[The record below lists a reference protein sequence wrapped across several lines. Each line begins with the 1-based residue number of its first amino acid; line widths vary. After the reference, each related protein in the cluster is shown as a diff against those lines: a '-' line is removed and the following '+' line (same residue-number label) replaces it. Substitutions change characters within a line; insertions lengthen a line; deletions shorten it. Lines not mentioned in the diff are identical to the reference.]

1 MFWENVRQAL
11 SSVRAN
17 LLRSTLT
24 ILIIAFGI
32 TAIVGV
38 LTSIDGLKYWMT
50 NTFTTLGANTFKIEN
65 RGSPLRIGQGR
76 RNPNFYAPITYKQ
89 ATLFQKRIEGVGV
102 ASVDMTANWAAKA
115 TFKNAETNN
124 NLQLRG
130 SDDRFMDVEAYE
142 LEEGRA
148 LTEEDL
154 RFRRKVVVVG
164 AEIKN
169 KLFPKSS
176 PLGQTIAIDQK
187 HYQVVGVFKEKGA
200 AFGAG
205 GDKIAVVP
213 ITTLMLDFPDRE
225 RSAVIHVF
233 CPDPE
238 KLTATI
244 ETAIGVMRG
253 VRKIRPGKPNN
264 FSLALSDSI
273 VNNLLE
279 NLAILTLSATAIASI
294 TLIGAAIGLMNIMIV
309 SVTERTMEIGVRK
322 ALGATSRHILF
333 QFLIEAITIGQLG
346 GLTGVVFGVGVGNL
360 VGYALGTGVI
370 IPWAWIA
377 LAFAICFLVGLVSG
391 VYPAMRAARVDPIES
406 LRYE

>member
-1 MFWENVRQAL
+1 MWQENIRQAL
-11 SSVRAN
+11 IAVRAN
-17 LLRSTLT
+17 ALRSALT

-50 NTFTTLGANTFKIEN
+50 NTFVTLGANTFKIEN

-76 RNPNFYAPITYKQ
+76 KNPNFHAPITYTQ
-89 ATLFQKRIEGVGV
+89 AALFQKRIEGVGV
-102 ASVDMTANWAAKA
+102 ASVDMTANWSAKA
-115 TFKNAETNN
+115 KYKNWETNN

-130 SDDRFMDVEAYE
+130 SDEHFLDVEAYE
-142 LEEGRA
+142 IEEGRA

-154 RFRRKVVVVG
+154 RFKRKVVVVG
-164 AEIKN
+164 AEIKK

-176 PLGQTIAIDQK
+176 PLGQTITIDQK
-187 HYQVVGVFKEKGA
+187 HYSVVGVFKEKGT

-205 GDKIAVVP
+205 ADKVAVIP
-213 ITTLMLDFPDRE
+213 ISTLMLDFPDRE
-225 RSAVIHVF
+225 RSAVIHVL
-233 CPDPE
+233 CPGPE
-238 KLTATI
+238 KLTATL
-244 ETAIGVMRG
+244 ESAIGIMRG

-264 FSLALSDSI
+264 FSIALSDSI

-322 ALGATSRHILF
+322 AMGATRRNILI
-333 QFLIEAITIGQLG
+333 QFLTEAITIGQLG
-346 GLTGVVFGVGVGNL
+346 GLTGVIFGVGIGNL
-360 VGYALGTGVI
+360 VGYVLNTGVI

-377 LAFAICFLVGLVSG
+377 LAFGICFVVGLISG
-391 VYPAMRAARVDPIES
+391 VYPAVRAAKVDPIES